1 MNNLTSKTVSVGNRK
16 INATWTREMADDL
29 INMYKSFRYKL
40 ENESEKLV
48 IEKYFKIKF
57 TKEEYVHYNILNKQ
71 EIRKLKLLIL
81 KQDELAEILKK
92 ILDSSELV
100 NDPSIQDIE
109 SSLIEELS
117 KEINK
122 NISNKLMNM
131 NTFQY
136 GK

>member
-1 MNNLTSKTVSVGNRK
+1 MISVK
-16 INATWTREMADDL
+16 LNATWTREMSDDL

-57 TKEEYVHYNILNKQ
+57 TKEEYVHYHILNKQ

-81 KQDELAEILKK
+81 KKDELAEILKK
-92 ILDSSELV
+92 ILDNSELV
-100 NDPSIQDIE
+100 NDPSIQDVE
-109 SSLIEELS
+109 SALIEELS

>member
-1 MNNLTSKTVSVGNRK
+1 MNLTTKSISVGNRR
-16 INATWTREMADDL
+16 INATWTREMSDDL

-40 ENESEKLV
+40 ENESEKLI

-57 TKEEYVHYNILNKQ
+57 TKEEYVHYHILNKQ
-71 EIRKLKLLIL
+71 EIRRLKLLIL

-92 ILDSSELV
+92 ILDNSELV
-100 NDPSIQDIE
+100 NDPSIQDVE
-109 SSLIEELS
+109 SALIEELS

-122 NISNKLMNM
+122 NISNNLMNM